1 MDIHSAL
8 TSLDYLVILI
18 YIVVILAIGF
28 WVSLRKKHSEDFFLA
43 GRSLGWGNIGL
54 SIFGTNVAPSMLIA
68 SCAIAYT
75 HGMVASTFEWL
86 AWPFLMLL
94 ALVFLPHYLVTR
106 VSTMPQFLERRYGE
120 GSRRFLSY
128 YAVFTTCVSLGT
140 TLYAGGILMAQ
151 IMAWPVLWCM
161 ILLTLLA
168 TSFTIV
174 GGLEAVTVTDSFQ
187 AVLMIAASIALTVIG
202 LSKVGGLSGLFGSV
216 DPITWQLFRPASD
229 AAYPWHAIVLGYPVM
244 GIWFF
249 CTNQVIVQRALGARN
264 LEHSQKGVALAGYL
278 KILIPLIF
286 VFPGI
291 ICRVLF
297 PDLEDSNSAY
307 TTMVTTCLPQG
318 LIGLIVAVL
327 IAALVST
334 VDSQLNSL
342 STLFTMDIYCKHF
355 KKDATNNEQ
364 KKIGRIA
371 MAFGG
376 AGAVLLGWLLNQIE
390 GMDLFSMIQSIIAFM
405 APSMAA
411 VFLIGVLWKRATPT
425 AALATLVIGNVV
437 SIGIGICYL
446 AKWPVGVEWPHF
458 LLLSFYLFC
467 GLSLMLV
474 IVSLFTQPSSSIAP
488 LPTLRESRKQ
498 LMGEQ
503 GTARSV
509 VVIWSLLAAVMF
521 IVYFL
526 FEWAAR
532 R

>member
-1 MDIHSAL
+1 
-8 TSLDYLVILI
+8 
-18 YIVVILAIGF
+18 
-28 WVSLRKKHSEDFFLA
+28 
-43 GRSLGWGNIGL
+43 
-54 SIFGTNVAPSMLIA
+54 
-68 SCAIAYT
+68 
-75 HGMVASTFEWL
+75 
-86 AWPFLMLL
+86 
-94 ALVFLPHYLVTR
+94 
-106 VSTMPQFLERRYGE
+106 
-120 GSRRFLSY
+120 
-128 YAVFTTCVSLGT
+128 
-140 TLYAGGILMAQ
+140 
-151 IMAWPVLWCM
+151 
-161 ILLTLLA
+161 
-168 TSFTIV
+168 
-174 GGLEAVTVTDSFQ
+174 
-187 AVLMIAASIALTVIG
+187 
-202 LSKVGGLSGLFGSV
+202 
-216 DPITWQLFRPASD
+216 
-229 AAYPWHAIVLGYPVM
+229 
-244 GIWFF
+244 
-249 CTNQVIVQRALGARN
+249 
-264 LEHSQKGVALAGYL
+264 VALAGYL